1 MTHHGGVPV
10 VPPHCPTRHLNLILR
25 CFALE
30 GLQSAGRLG
39 FPLLRNGGLSPCT
52 SLRLA
57 LWSRAGGKPA
67 AGPQLLSVKA
77 QLDWGHSGSERLLLG
92 AKARVAK
99 PLSQQTGSV
108 FTQEGPSLLAAPAG
122 LRCGFISEHS
132 SSGGFSSLRPPLSF
146 CVSISTAANTYH
158 ASLTEM

>member
-1 MTHHGGVPV
+1 MVLPR
-10 VPPHCPTRHLNLILR
+10 CPTWHLNLALR

-30 GLQSAGRLG
+30 GLQSAGRLSC
-39 FPLLRNGGLSPCT
+39 PLLRNGGLSPCI

-57 LWSRAGGKPA
+57 LPSRAGGKPA

-77 QLDWGHSGSERLLLG
+77 QLDWGHSGSEWLLGG

-99 PLSQQTGSV
+99 PPSQQTGSV
-108 FTQEGPSLLAAPAG
+108 FTHKGPGLLAAPAG
-122 LRCGFISEHS
+122 LRCGFISKHS
-132 SSGGFSSLRPPLSF
+132 SSGGFSSLQPPLSF

-158 ASLTEM
+158 ASLLL